1 MAAAQLHDEED
12 QLRVS
17 KNRENIA
24 RELQEEEE
32 LSEEE
37 IQKQLEKEE
46 QYRMKKAVQAMRSA
60 GEIERYN
67 SLRQKEKNEDDRIE
81 QHLIDL
87 NVAAKQPQQVV
98 KKVVKTVTS
107 MIDKKKVFLDGYLG
121 GMPANIKQTTTTT
134 TTSIVNEKTIIR
146 PAVN

>member
-1 MAAAQLHDEED
+1 
-12 QLRVS
+12 
-17 KNRENIA
+17 
-24 RELQEEEE
+24 
-32 LSEEE
+32 
-37 IQKQLEKEE
+37 
-46 QYRMKKAVQAMRSA
+46 MKKTVQAMRTA

-87 NVAAKQPQQVV
+87 NVATKPPQQVV

-107 MIDKKKVFLDGYLG
+107 MIDKKKVFLDGFLLG
-121 GMPANIKQTTTTT
+121 GMPTIKHTTTTT